1 MAPPTEE
8 RWKEIAR
15 DFENLWNFPN
25 CIGAIDGKHVRIQA
39 PANSGSLFYNY
50 KGFFSVILLAVCGA
64 KYRFTKVNIGQCG
77 SVGDAG
83 LFNNCDIGKD
93 MKAGKLSIPE
103 PRQIPGA
110 PMPLPY
116 VMVGDEAFPLSEN
129 LMRPYPRVSLD
140 TETRIFNYRL
150 SRARRIVENAFGILV
165 SRWRILRQEI
175 QADVDTIDA
184 MLWAMVLLH
193 NYLRTC
199 DEEER
204 PNFKY
209 FTPRDVDGADVGGRI
224 VPGTWRTEGFGRA
237 GVADLQKWGIN
248 YTRYTK
254 KIRDAFRSYFNS
266 AHGSVSW
273 QGAMVHPVL
282 LPS

>member
-8 RWKEIAR
+8 RWKEIAH

-39 PANSGSLFYNY
+39 PDNSGSLFYNY
-50 KGFFSVILLAVCGA
+50 KGFFSVILLAVCDA
-64 KYRFTKVNIGQCG
+64 KYRFIKVNIGQCG
-77 SVGDAG
+77 SAGDAG

-103 PRQIPGA
+103 PRHIPGA

-175 QADVDTIDA
+175 QAEVDTIDA

-193 NYLRTC
+193 NYLRSC

-209 FTPRDVDGADVGGRI
+209 FTPRDVDRVDIGGDI
-224 VPGTWRTEGFGRA
+224 VPGAWRTEGFGSA
-237 GVADLQKWGIN
+237 GVGDLQKWGIN

-254 KIRDAFRSYFNS
+254 KIRDAFKSYFNS
-266 AHGSVSW
+266 PHGSVSW
-273 QGAMVHPVL
+273 QDAMVHPVVL
-282 LPS
+282 AS